1 LHYGS
6 TGPSPKVDAF
16 RQGLSDLGYVEG
28 KNINIEYR
36 FASGRVERLPELAV
50 ELVHLKPDVI
60 VTQTTA
66 ASLAAKM
73 ATSTIPIVIA
83 GVADAVGAGLVAS
96 IAQPGGNVTGLT
108 SISAELGGKR
118 LELVKG
124 LVPKASRV
132 AVLHDPAD
140 RSNVL
145 ILRELQAAAPALGLT
160 LQSLE
165 VRELGEFEGAFA
177 TMSRERTDALF
188 GAPGVLTFE
197 HRKTVVG
204 LAAKSRIRRCGAIAS
219 LSMSAASCLMQ

>member
-1 LHYGS
+1 MRRREFLGALGGAAAWPLAAHAQQPAKVPRIGFLHYGS
-6 TGPSPKVDAF
+6 TGPSPEVDAF

-132 AVLHDPAD
+132 AEIGRA
-140 RSNVL
+140 SC
-145 ILRELQAAAPALGLT
+145 
-160 LQSLE
+160 
-165 VRELGEFEGAFA
+165 
-177 TMSRERTDALF
+177 RER
-188 GAPGVLTFE
+188 V
-197 HRKTVVG
+197 
-204 LAAKSRIRRCGAIAS
+204 
-219 LSMSAASCLMQ
+219 